1 MNFRVNINVKQEQ
14 IINDSKVV
22 NYLLRT
28 NVVTNLTGKKNKKS
42 AIFYEECPLMHSVI
56 CYSYWEFYHLFNQ
69 KMNSQTLNILL
80 LLKLKFPFN

>member
-56 CYSYWEFYHLFNQ
+56 C
-69 KMNSQTLNILL
+69 
-80 LLKLKFPFN
+80 